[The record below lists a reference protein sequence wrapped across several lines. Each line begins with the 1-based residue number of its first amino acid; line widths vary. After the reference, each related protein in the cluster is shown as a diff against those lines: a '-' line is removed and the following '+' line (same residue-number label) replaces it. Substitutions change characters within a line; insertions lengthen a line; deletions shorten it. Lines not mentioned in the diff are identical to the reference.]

1 MLASKKYISSFDHS
15 AVSLILGWQ
24 ALSVSMNC
32 FKESSPFSQMKNTS
46 SIYLHHIVS
55 HDGENFTNCC
65 TSLTVLKFFYW
76 TERCCYMVFTTEGFF
91 EIAIESRPERN
102 LNPRP
107 LNSFQT
113 LYPTELSYLRSTR
126 TQSKLCTATL
136 ISSLSSVFTF
146 HFGHCLRQS
155 PNLSP
160 I

>member
-1 MLASKKYISSFDHS
+1 MFPDEKYVINIPSPYSF
-15 AVSLILGWQ
+15 IRWGK
-24 ALSVSMNC
+24 LS
-32 FKESSPFSQMKNTS
+32 
-46 SIYLHHIVS
+46 
-55 HDGENFTNCC
+55 TNCC

-113 LYPTELSYLRSTR
+113 LYPIELSYLSSTR

-160 I
+160 LSYIIYNIYIYTYIYIYVCIYIYIYIYI